1 MSKNHV
7 KPQKTTI
14 MSGVLTVTG
23 SRKANHRR
31 STHTPRV
38 NSQTY
43 STHTTY
49 HTPQATFH
57 TTTKPHD
64 TTPHQVTSRQSRPH
78 QQQTN
83 PFGQGH
89 FQFKESAVDAR
100 ASPVAASLIQ
110 WEKGC
115 DKWRGLV
122 LDVRAVVEVA
132 GTSWSGTV
140 HEQDVGTHLQPSEVL
155 VSFSSDAVSLLLLL
169 LLPVSLLSLQQ
180 LHGQC
185 SSCRCRSCGCGSCH
199 LPQLPHLLQF
209 TLTLLPITLLLLLSL
224 PPLPLPPLC
233 VLLFMCRRAL
243 FAPLLRCCQC
253 RFFFASMRSVG
264 TVLQLYG

>member
-1 MSKNHV
+1 MLKMLGQFSFQMKSTLVDEYKCDRLFLWFDLGFLVCRKTTV

-78 QQQTN
+78 QQQQPIRSR
-83 PFGQGH
+83 PFPVQGECSRC
-89 FQFKESAVDAR
+89 QSLTRRSIVD
-100 ASPVAASLIQ
+100 PVG
-110 WEKGC
+110 KG
-115 DKWRGLV
+115 
-122 LDVRAVVEVA
+122 
-132 GTSWSGTV
+132 
-140 HEQDVGTHLQPSEVL
+140 
-155 VSFSSDAVSLLLLL
+155 
-169 LLPVSLLSLQQ
+169 
-180 LHGQC
+180 
-185 SSCRCRSCGCGSCH
+185 
-199 LPQLPHLLQF
+199 
-209 TLTLLPITLLLLLSL
+209 
-224 PPLPLPPLC
+224 
-233 VLLFMCRRAL
+233 
-243 FAPLLRCCQC
+243 LR
-253 RFFFASMRSVG
+253 
-264 TVLQLYG
+264 